1 MKAFPAPAPG
11 DIVWC
16 RFPQFEGIRPGP
28 KPRPAL
34 ILAVQ
39 DDVSPIRVRI
49 AYGTSQGTDELD
61 AWEFRIGPEDGA
73 AFAASGLSL
82 PTKFSMMK
90 VVVLDYT
97 DHWFAFSPGRPP
109 RHTPQLGVLHPSLLP
124 RARAAYEATVKTLS
138 IRERLSAVY
147 AVRPALMDE
156 LLRTGSSP
164 P

>member
-16 RFPQFEGIRPGP
+16 RFPQVGGLGPGP

-39 DDVSPIRVRI
+39 DDVAPVRVRV
-49 AYGTSQGTDELD
+49 AYATSVDEVEP
-61 AWEFRIGPEDGA
+61 WEFRIAPEDGP
-73 AFAASGLSL
+73 AFAASGLAF
-82 PTKFSMMK
+82 PTKFSMLK

-109 RHTPQLGVLHPSLLP
+109 RQSPRLGVLHPSLLP
-124 RARAAYEATVKTLS
+124 RARAAYEATVEALS

-147 AVRPALMDE
+147 AVRPALVDE
-156 LLRTGSSP
+156 LVRELRA
-164 P
+164 